1 MTDIEVSTPVAQ
13 TLAAQTLA
21 AQNSARWTAATAAPL
36 AAWAWLHQLARG
48 RLRWI
53 MWGALSVPFAIA
65 AIVLHTR
72 DWHPVLDMAMTE
84 FRVRDVGSADTPLI
98 GLPGRIGIFPDQG
111 SHPGPL
117 SFYLLAPT
125 YRLLGA
131 SAWALLVGMIVLN
144 IVAIGLALWIAE
156 RRGGTTLMVAAAG
169 MLALLQYGY
178 GFDVL
183 TQPWNPYLPLLFWTV
198 VLLGTWSVLD
208 GDHSM
213 IIVVTAVASL
223 CAQTHMPYLGLGLGM
238 GALCCVAVVRAWV
251 RHPVQRTAIV
261 RVMAIS
267 AAVAVLLWLPVLID
281 QFTNTPGN
289 LSMLN
294 TYFRHPPEQP
304 VGTAEGVRLLLRHL
318 DITRLARNA
327 LDGDGFITQT
337 GFRLDGSVVPG
348 LLVLVAWIAAAIAAW
363 RAGHRLLR
371 TLHLVIGWAL
381 LLGAI
386 SMSRIFGKV
395 WYYLTLWAWT
405 TTILVVAS
413 IVWTVSALVQQR
425 RNNSR
430 ALPRVAI
437 GYGVAIVAVASLV
450 SSLVSA
456 FGVSAP
462 EQYLSDTL
470 GELVEPTADALLR
483 GDGDAVGRDGRYL
496 VTWNDARNF
505 GSQGYG
511 LVNELERRGFDVGV
525 PNTWRVP
532 VTLQRVIPQ
541 QEAAAEVRLATGV
554 YIDTVR
560 ALPGAVEVIDYDP
573 RSPADLVEYDQLR
586 AAITDSLTSAGD
598 VDLLD
603 MLDTNLFGLQVNDRV
618 PAYVQ
623 QMVDRMLHLGGPT
636 AVFIVPAGSPL

>member
-1 MTDIEVSTPVAQ
+1 MTGIHTNASRERMSNGWRSTICGP
-13 TLAAQTLA
+13 L
-21 AQNSARWTAATAAPL
+21 TA
-36 AAWAWLHQLARG
+36 WGWLHRLSPARSM
-48 RLRWI
+48 L
-53 MWGALSVPFAIA
+53 MLSAALSVPFVVA
-65 AIVLHTR
+65 AIVLNTR
-72 DWHPVLDMAMTE
+72 DWHPVLDLAMTE
-84 FRVRDVGSADTPLI
+84 FRVRDVGSTDTPLI

-125 YRLLGA
+125 YRVLGS

-144 IVAIGLALWIAE
+144 IVAIGLALWIAQ
-156 RRGGTTLMVAAAG
+156 RRGGTTLMAAVAG

-183 TQPWNPYLPLLFWTV
+183 TQPWNPYLPLLLWIV

-208 GDHSM
+208 GDHWM
-213 IIVVTAVASL
+213 IVVVTAVASL

-238 GALCCVAVVRAWV
+238 GALCCAAVVRSWV
-251 RHPVQRTAIV
+251 RHPVQRAAIA
-261 RVMAIS
+261 RVMVVS
-267 AAVAVLLWLPVLID
+267 AAVALVLWLPVLID
-281 QFTNTPGN
+281 QLTNTPGN

-294 TYFRHPPEQP
+294 DYFRNPPEEP
-304 VGTAEGVRLLLRHL
+304 VGTAEGIRLMLRHL
-318 DITRLARNA
+318 DITRLARNGF
-327 LDGDGFITQT
+327 DGDGFITQT
-337 GFRLDGSVVPG
+337 GFRLDGTIVPG
-348 LLVLVAWIAAAIAAW
+348 LLVLLAWIAAAIAAF
-363 RAGHRLLR
+363 RSGHRLLR
-371 TLHLVIGWAL
+371 TLHIVIGWAL

-395 WYYLTLWAWT
+395 WYYLTLWAWAST
-405 TTILVVAS
+405 VLVVAS
-413 IVWTVSALVQQR
+413 IVWTISALVQQR
-425 RNNSR
+425 RVRSR

-437 GYGVAIVAVASLV
+437 GYGVAFVAVASLV
-450 SSLVSA
+450 TSLVSA
-456 FGVSAP
+456 FGARAP

-470 GELVEPTADALLR
+470 AELVDPTADALER

-532 VTLQRVIPQ
+532 VTPQRVIPLEQ
-541 QEAAAEVRLATGV
+541 ATAEVRLATGV

-573 RSPADLVEYDQLR
+573 RTSAQLAEYEQLR
-586 AAITDSLTSAGD
+586 ASISEALTSNGD
-598 VDLLD
+598 DDLLF
-603 MLDTNLFGLQVNDRV
+603 MLDTNLFGLQVNERV
-618 PAYVQ
+618 PPHVQ
-623 QMVDRMLHLGGPT
+623 QMVDRLLHLGGPT
-636 AVFIVPAGSPL
+636 AVFIVPAGSTL